1 MVLSLCLSEPDGT
14 VTQMLGTRK
23 QFFSR
28 DPGAVTERILDAAEP
43 EFLSR
48 GYAEASTN
56 RVLER
61 FGGSKATLFRH
72 YPTKAHLFVAVIRR
86 IERRVVAAAD
96 WAALDTDDPQ
106 IWLTNFARI
115 ALHASLSDDAR
126 FVGRMVVAHGHEFP
140 VLRDTFAA
148 IASEPILSRLTD
160 KLRQWN
166 SEGKLACTDPEADSV
181 RFFDL
186 VTSGWTLRALFG
198 IGPAMTRE
206 LAEREPHQAV
216 IVFLQGRIPRNG
228 ADGA

>member
-1 MVLSLCLSEPDGT
+1 
-14 VTQMLGTRK
+14 MLVTRK
-23 QFFSR
+23 QFYSR
-28 DPGAVTERILDAAEP
+28 DPGAVTERILDAAES
-43 EFLSR
+43 EFLSC
-48 GYAEASTN
+48 GYTEASTN

-72 YPTKAHLFVAVIRR
+72 YPTKAQLFAAVIRR

-96 WAALDTDDPQ
+96 WAALDTDDPL

-115 ALHASLSDDAR
+115 ALHSSLSDDAR

-140 VLRDTFAA
+140 VLRTTFAA
-148 IASEPILSRLTD
+148 IALEPMLGRLTD
-160 KLRQWN
+160 KLRHWS

-198 IGPAMTRE
+198 IGPEMTRE
-206 LAEREPHQAV
+206 IVEREPHQAV
-216 IVFLQGRIPRNG
+216 ILFLKGRIPRND